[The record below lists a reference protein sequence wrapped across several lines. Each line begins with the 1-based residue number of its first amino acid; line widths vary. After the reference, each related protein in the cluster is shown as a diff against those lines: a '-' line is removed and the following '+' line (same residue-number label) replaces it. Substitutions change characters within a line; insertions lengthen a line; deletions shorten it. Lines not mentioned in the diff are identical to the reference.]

1 MAHWFAFH
9 YSMAN
14 KIGKQGGRN
23 GPDSGSEPTPL
34 PLMDVIGKSLTIRGY
49 ILFEVTGDL
58 AQL

>member
-1 MAHWFAFH
+1 
-9 YSMAN
+9 MAN